1 MYTEGGFVEGE
12 SKKLGLFGD
21 YVDIF
26 RGIPFAAPPK
36 TLEDPQPHPGW
47 EGKIQLLNAFGLGF
61 CFHFSLCSPLL
72 TSQRCFCLLSSAKQ
86 SQEKALCLMVGM
98 RVCV

>member
-1 MYTEGGFVEGE
+1 MEGE
-12 SKKLGLFGD
+12 SKRLGLFGD
-21 YVDIF
+21 YIDIF

-47 EGKIQLLNAFGLGF
+47 DGKIQLLNAFGLGF
-61 CFHFSLCSPLL
+61 YFCFSLFSLLL
-72 TSQRCFCLLSSAKQ
+72 TSQRHCCLLSSTKQ
-86 SQEKALCLMVGM
+86 CQGKALSLMVGM